1 MAFVSGAKTYFSDS
15 ADHILDLKNG
25 LDFLDAGNSAIALLK
40 KLGTNGFT
48 AKSVKHE
55 WTEVALSVREE
66 TITLADDV
74 ATALDVA
81 DAYQYQINELIK
93 CESEVMRVT
102 AIADLNTLTVT
113 RGYAGTTAAAHAAKT
128 AYTIGSAD
136 PENSQAPEG
145 IADNGSRLYNYV
157 QTLTRG
163 VELSNE
169 EIAQLSTAG
178 NPLTGQLARRFIEVN
193 RQLAKAV
200 LYGVRYEDTSNKI
213 HTMGGLT
220 QFVTTNVTNVAGALT
235 LAAIDA
241 KILAI
246 VRAGGDPK
254 IMVMSPE
261 QKQKLDALD
270 ADLVRIGKKDDQ
282 SKTGGNPNVMTWQ
295 SGVLGHTLDIIVDQS
310 VNTDELWILDTDF
323 VEIGHL
329 SNNGVNG
336 AFHVEDA
343 TTPGQDGVQ
352 KVIRGKYSV
361 RVRQQK
367 AHARLYGLTV

>member
-1 MAFVSGAKTYFSDS
+1 MAFVSGAKTYFTDS
-15 ADHILDLKNG
+15 ADHILDLKDG

-40 KLGTNGFT
+40 RLGTNGFT

-55 WTEVALSVREE
+55 WTEVALAVREE
-66 TITLADDV
+66 TITIDNS
-74 ATALDVA
+74 ATTLTVN
-81 DAYQYQINELIK
+81 DAYQYQVNELIK
-93 CESEVMRVT
+93 CESEVVRVT
-102 AIADLNTLTVT
+102 AIASATTLTIV
-113 RGYAGTTAAAHAAKT
+113 RGYAGTSAAAHTAKT
-128 AYTIGSAD
+128 AYTLGSAD

-145 IADNGSRLYNYV
+145 VADNGSRLYNYV

-163 VELSNE
+163 IELSND
-169 EIAQLSTAG
+169 EIAQLSTSG
-178 NPLTGQLARRFIEVN
+178 NPMKGQMARRFIEIN

-200 LYGVRYEDTSNKI
+200 LYGVRHEDSTNKI
-213 HTMGGLT
+213 HAMGGFT
-220 QFVTTNVTNVAGALT
+220 QFVTTNVTNVAGAVSV
-235 LAAIDA
+235 AAIDA

-254 IMVMSPE
+254 ILAVSPE

-282 SKTGGNPNVMTWQ
+282 SKTGGNPNTMTWQ
-295 SGVLGHTLDIIVDQS
+295 SGILGHTLDLVVDQS
-310 VNTDELWILDTDF
+310 INTDELWLLDTDF

-343 TTPGQDGVQ
+343 TTPGQDGMQ
-352 KVIRGKYSV
+352 KLIRGKYTT
-361 RVRQQK
+361 RIRQEK
-367 AHARLYGLTV
+367 AHARLYGLTT